1 MTWSCCNQ
9 ATKSFDVGCNE
20 PADTDFRMTQTGSF
34 RLDAPGLRAF
44 NGVTANDIA
53 EFERKVGGST
63 PFPATSRVYR
73 YRLLDSAL
81 TRMRF
86 DQPILSMGIRK
97 AGAII
102 ACHGGNSL
110 PTEVL
115 HEGDESEFVGFT
127 TILHGRMTL
136 IDGRSSTFGT
146 TSQGLAFRMRDQT
159 RMVSGDQSARTHVSL
174 KLSELETALEQAL
187 DARLR
192 RPLEFQSEIDW
203 SRGLAASFKWQLA
216 FLMQEFERPDGVV
229 NNAVALAS
237 MTDFLVGLALRA
249 APNNYSDQLSLGP
262 ATVVPAYVRRAEDFM
277 RAHCNEP
284 IRLTDVAAAAGCS
297 VRTLGAV
304 FPQFRGQTP
313 LAALHAFR
321 LEQVHAELSRS
332 TADTPIKAV
341 AHSYGF
347 TNASRFTTAF
357 LRRFGETPADVV
369 RRASRPQIRALKS

>member
-1 MTWSCCNQ
+1 
-9 ATKSFDVGCNE
+9 
-20 PADTDFRMTQTGSF
+20 MTQTGSF
-34 RLDAPGLRAF
+34 RLDRPGLRAF
-44 NGVTANDIA
+44 NGVTANNTA
-53 EFERKVGGST
+53 EFEQRVSGST
-63 PFPATSRVYR
+63 PFPATSRIYR

-86 DQPILSMGIRK
+86 DQPILSLGMCR
-97 AGAII
+97 AGAIV

-110 PTEVL
+110 STEVL

-136 IDGRSSTFGT
+136 IDGRSSALGT

-159 RMVSGDQSARTHVSL
+159 RMVSGDRSARTHVSL

-192 RPLEFQSEIDW
+192 SPLEFRSEIDW
-203 SRGLAASFKWQLA
+203 SRGLAASFKRQLA
-216 FLMQEFERPDGVV
+216 FVMQEFRRPDGVV
-229 NNAVALAS
+229 SNAVALAS
-237 MTDFLVGLALRA
+237 MTDFLIGLALRA

-277 RAHCNEP
+277 RVHCGEP
-284 IRLTDVAAAAGCS
+284 IRLNDVAAAAGCS

-304 FPQFRGQTP
+304 FPRFRGQTP
-313 LAALHAFR
+313 LAALHACR

-332 TADTPIKAV
+332 TADTPIKTI

-347 TNASRFTTAF
+347 TNASRFTAAF

-369 RRASRPQIRALKS
+369 RRTFRLQIKVLKS